1 MAMFMIHFPS
11 TIDIKITNV
20 LEHIFAYVCTEKGC
34 FPKHPFSNLLHFSR
48 KNFLLHF
55 PFTHFRKIFLLHF
68 PFTHFHKNFL
78 LHFPFTHFCKNF
90 LLHFPFTHFC
100 KNFLLHF
107 HSSHFRKIFLLH
119 LSYTYT
125 IKQFPPHF
133 YSPYYHIEVPHSF
146 NMLKNSHPHKH
157 LLRK

>member
-1 MAMFMIHFPS
+1 MIHFPS
-11 TIDIKITNV
+11 TIDIKIMNV

-48 KNFLLHF
+48 
-55 PFTHFRKIFLLHF
+55 
-68 PFTHFHKNFL
+68 KNFL

-125 IKQFPPHF
+125 IKQFPPIFIPHIIILKF
-133 YSPYYHIEVPHSF
+133 PTFSICLRTLTHTNIYYASNNVLFRS
-146 NMLKNSHPHKH
+146 
-157 LLRK
+157 